1 MAAGDPLPE
10 PALEKLPSPEEEAAV
25 AEAKETRQP
34 PAEAPGSPAE
44 DKPPALGT
52 AAEVDKR
59 PLPEPRGPPRGFAAY
74 VEKGVEVEAKKG
86 TKEMEA
92 EDKVEKEKKRGKL
105 EAMVVDVAE
114 VKVEGQEKG
123 VGPTRRPAGSSTE
136 APILA
141 VPMVAVP
148 CFIAPPGFPVRLPF
162 L

>member
-25 AEAKETRQP
+25 AEAKETRPP

-59 PLPEPRGPPRGFAAY
+59 PLPEPPGPPPVFAAY

-92 EDKVEKEKKRGKL
+92 EDKV